1 MSGRNKMGKRIAELY
16 KKVDAK
22 KRYALDEAAKIVKD
36 AAKAKFDE
44 TIELHVKLG
53 IDPKQT
59 DQTVRGT
66 VVLPAGTGKTKKI
79 AVVAK
84 GEKLKEAE
92 TAGADFFG
100 DADIIEKM
108 QKGWMDF
115 DVIVATPDAMKDLSK
130 LGKVLGP
137 KGLMP
142 NPKAGTVTF
151 EVARAVKELKGGRI
165 EFKNDDFGIVH
176 TIVGKA
182 SFTSDKIAENVRA
195 LMSTLIKAKPASA
208 KGSYLRSIS
217 LSSTMGPGISLDTN
231 QKFTATV

>member
-1 MSGRNKMGKRIAELY
+1 MGKRTAELA
-16 KKVDAK
+16 KKIDPK
-22 KRYALDEAAKIVKD
+22 KRYALDEAAKMVKETS
-36 AAKAKFDE
+36 KAKFDE
-44 TIELHVKLG
+44 TIEIHVRLG

-66 VVLPAGTGKTKKI
+66 VVLPAGTGKTRKV

-100 DADIIEKM
+100 DADLIEKI

-115 DVIVATPDAMKDLSK
+115 DILVATPDAMKDLSK

-142 NPKAGTVTF
+142 NPKSGTVTF
-151 EVARAVKELKGGRI
+151 EVGRAVKELKGGRI
-165 EFKNDDFGIVH
+165 EFKNDDAGIVH
-176 TIVGKA
+176 STIGKA
-182 SFTSDKIAENVRA
+182 SFTPQNIAENARA
-195 LMSTLIKAKPASA
+195 LINTLLKAKPSTA

-217 LSSTMGPGISLDTN
+217 LCSTMGPGVTVDPN
-231 QKFTATV
+231 QKFSSAV

>member
-1 MSGRNKMGKRIAELY
+1 MGKRIAELY